1 MAWLMASH
9 RAGASLRAS
18 IGTPFLFLA
27 AFLWFIFALGQS
39 PARAA
44 DTQEPGENAQGRPET
59 HPGNAGRQ
67 GVDAKGRPQWVELE
81 PGLDFCDFRLNGNES
96 KITALRI
103 DPDKFDFVLGAS
115 SADDREARSLD
126 QWAREYGLKAAINAS
141 MYLPDGRT
149 STGYMRSGGHVNNG
163 RLMERFG
170 AFFVASPRREGIP
183 RAAILDRDMPDWRAR
198 LDDYDLVIQNYR
210 MTNAQ
215 RRILWTPGGP
225 LYSISAVA
233 QDGQGRIL
241 FLHSRMP
248 VEAYNFVQQILHLPL
263 DARTV
268 MYVEGGA
275 QAGLLVHSDN
285 MKKELAAPH
294 PPSLLVTGNLKALL
308 PNILGIRPRPNAGQ

>member
-1 MAWLMASH
+1 MAQC
-9 RAGASLRAS
+9 
-18 IGTPFLFLA
+18 PF
-27 AFLWFIFALGQS
+27 
-39 PARAA
+39 PARAG
-44 DTQEPGENAQGRPET
+44 DPQELGETSPGRPET

-81 PGLDFCDFRLNGNES
+81 PGLDFCEFRLNGNES

-103 DPDKFDFVLGAS
+103 DPNKFDFVLGAS
-115 SADDREARSLD
+115 SADGRPARSLD

-149 STGYMRSGGHVNNG
+149 STGYMRSGEHVNNG
-163 RLMERFG
+163 RIMERFG
-170 AFFVASPRREGIP
+170 AFFVASPRGEGIP
-183 RAAILDRDMPDWRAR
+183 RAGILDKDAPDWRPR
-198 LDDYDLVIQNYR
+198 LEDYDLVIQNYR

-233 QDGQGRIL
+233 QDGEGRIL

-308 PNILGIRPRPNAGQ
+308 PNILGIRPRTNDRTP